1 MFSLQSV
8 AKLLATGD
16 WKKAER
22 QLKVLRRRYPERAD
36 VAYNYALVVR
46 ERGRFDEA
54 LEMLAETAR
63 RFPDYPRASF
73 EHANTLVALGCET
86 EAVERLERYLGR
98 WPEDADAHLLLGRIR
113 VREGNTDRARQHLAA
128 VERQVADNDPD
139 ATLLAAQIHLRD
151 GDLGRAQ
158 AQFRQ
163 LSRAD
168 PALRPSL
175 VKELTQ
181 APRGRIPLDSRRL
194 GWN

>member
-1 MFSLQSV
+1 MSSLQSV
-8 AKLLATGD
+8 AKAIAARD

-22 QLKVLRRRYPERAD
+22 QLQALRRRYPERAD
-36 VAYNYALVVR
+36 VSYNHALVVR

-73 EHANTLVALGCET
+73 EHANTLVALGR
-86 EAVERLERYLGR
+86 EAEAGERLERYLGR
-98 WPEDADAHLLLGRIR
+98 WPDDADAHLLLGRIR
-113 VREGNTDRARQHLAA
+113 VRRGDTDRARRHLAA
-128 VERQVADNDPD
+128 VERHVADDDPD
-139 ATLLAAQIHLRD
+139 FALLAAQIHLRD
-151 GDLGRAQ
+151 GDLGRARSLL
-158 AQFRQ
+158 RQ

-175 VKELTQ
+175 LKELTQ

-194 GWN
+194 DWN

>member
-73 EHANTLVALGCET
+73 EHANTLVALGCEP
-86 EAVERLERYLGR
+86 EAVERLERPMAGR
-98 WPEDADAHLLLGRIR
+98 RR
-113 VREGNTDRARQHLAA
+113 RAPAPRPDPGARGKHRSGEAA
-128 VERQVADNDPD
+128 PR
-139 ATLLAAQIHLRD
+139 R
-151 GDLGRAQ
+151 GRA
-158 AQFRQ
+158 
-163 LSRAD
+163 
-168 PALRPSL
+168 PG
-175 VKELTQ
+175 
-181 APRGRIPLDSRRL
+181 RGQRS
-194 GWN
+194 